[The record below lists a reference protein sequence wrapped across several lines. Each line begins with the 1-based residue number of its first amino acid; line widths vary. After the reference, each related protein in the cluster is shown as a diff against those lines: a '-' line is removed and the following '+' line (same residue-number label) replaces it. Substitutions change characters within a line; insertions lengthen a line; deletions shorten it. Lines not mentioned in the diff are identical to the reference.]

1 MPWNVSWAD
10 EQETIIL
17 LQPEEP
23 WDWEELSDAIHR
35 YHMLAESKEHEVDV
49 IYALY
54 RDIKLPNANLLPYV
68 REYLLSSPSNRGT
81 IMFVNA
87 PNFIMKIVD
96 IATKVH
102 GSADKISSA
111 NSVEEAVSRIIDMR
125 NA

>member
-23 WDWEELSDAIHR
+23 WGWEELREAIHR
-35 YHMLAESKEHEVDV
+35 YHMLAQSKEHDVDV

-54 RDIKLPNANLLPYV
+54 RGIKLPNANLLPYV
-68 REYLLSSPSNRGT
+68 REYLLSSPSNRGM
-81 IMFVNA
+81 IMFVDA
-87 PNFIMKIVD
+87 PSFIMRIVD
-96 IATKVH
+96 ITTKVH